1 MTSMS
6 QAEIEELLDG
16 SHQAVLSVSRDG
28 RGPVA
33 VPMSYLYV
41 EGQFRIITPPDSLH
55 GRLMQQTGR
64 ATLTIHYEVYP
75 DRGVLQQYV
84 MAEGPI
90 EFTGDDPV
98 PLVRALLAK
107 DRGNSLADEWTQR
120 MSANAATVAVLT
132 PSSLNGYTFTDQ
144 LD

>member
-1 MTSMS
+1 MS
-6 QAEIEELLDG
+6 RAEIEDLLDG

-33 VPMSYLYV
+33 VPMSYLFV
-41 EGQFRIITPPDSLH
+41 KGQFRIITPRNSLH

-64 ATLTIHYEVYP
+64 ATLTIHHEEYP
-75 DRGVLQQYV
+75 HRGVRQRYV

-90 EFTGDDPV
+90 EFTDDDPA

-107 DRGNSLADEWTQR
+107 DRGEALADEWTRR
-120 MSANAATVAVLT
+120 MSAHAATVAVLT
-132 PSSLNGYTFTDQ
+132 PSSLNGYTFAGH